1 MRNNQRRPDRERDRR
16 RGSQLVETML
26 TILPFFALA
35 FLVMDAA
42 WGLFIKTT
50 LQQAVRE
57 GVRYAVTGQVSGAS
71 GQVAS
76 IKAVVQTQ
84 ALGLLNGSQAATLSV
99 HFLNPSTLAD
109 LGTAAGANQ
118 GGNIVEVEV
127 SGYQFRP
134 LAPLF
139 RSTASI
145 AFNVTAADVMEGS
158 SGGVPPAI

>member
-1 MRNNQRRPDRERDRR
+1 MGHKAMQNNQRRRDRR

-26 TILPFFALA
+26 TMLPFLALA

-42 WGLFIKTT
+42 WGLFIRST

-57 GVRYAVTGQVSGAS
+57 GVRYAVTGQVSGAL

-76 IKAVVQTQ
+76 IEAVVQTQ
-84 ALGLLNGSQAATLSV
+84 ALGLLKSQSATLTV

-109 LGTAAGANQ
+109 LGTSAGANQ

-127 SGYQFRP
+127 SGYQFQP

-139 RSTASI
+139 RSSASI
-145 AFNVTAADVMEGS
+145 AFNVTAADVLEGS
-158 SGGVPPAI
+158 PGGIPPAI

>member
-1 MRNNQRRPDRERDRR
+1 MRDNQRRKDRR

-42 WGLFIKTT
+42 WGLFIKST

-57 GVRYAVTGQVSGAS
+57 GVRYAVTGQVSGAL

-76 IKAVVQTQ
+76 IEAVVKTQ
-84 ALGLLNGSQAATLSV
+84 ALGLLNGSQAASLSV
-99 HFLNPSTLAD
+99 HFLSPSTLAD

-118 GGNIVEVEV
+118 GGNIVEVQV
-127 SGYQFRP
+127 SGYQFQP

-139 RSTASI
+139 RSSAAI
-145 AFNVTAADVMEGS
+145 AFNVTAADVIEGS
-158 SGGVPPAI
+158 AGGVPPAF

>member
-1 MRNNQRRPDRERDRR
+1 MYNRKRRRDRR
-16 RGSQLVETML
+16 CGSQLVEAML
-26 TILPFFALA
+26 TMLPFFAMV
-35 FLVMDAA
+35 FLVIDGA
-42 WGLFIKTT
+42 WGLFIKST

-57 GVRYAVTGQVSGAS
+57 GVRYAVTGQVSGAL

-76 IKAVVQTQ
+76 IEAVVKKQ
-84 ALGLLNGSQAATLSV
+84 ALGLLNSQSATLTV

-127 SGYQFRP
+127 TGYQFKP

-139 RSTASI
+139 RSSASI
-145 AFNVTAADVMEGS
+145 AFNVTAADVIEGS

>member
-1 MRNNQRRPDRERDRR
+1 MQNTQRRRDRQ
-16 RGSQLVETML
+16 RGSQLVESLLTM
-26 TILPFFALA
+26 LPFFALA
-35 FLVMDAA
+35 FLCMDAA
-42 WGLFIKTT
+42 WGLFIKST

-57 GVRYAVTGQVSGAS
+57 GVRYAVTGQVSGVL

-76 IKAVVQTQ
+76 IEAVVQKQ
-84 ALGLLNGSQAATLSV
+84 ALGLLSSQSATLTV
-99 HFLNPSTLAD
+99 HFLNPSTMAD

-127 SGYQFRP
+127 TGYQFKP

-139 RSTASI
+139 RSSASI
-145 AFNVTAADVMEGS
+145 AFNVTAADVIEGS

>member
-1 MRNNQRRPDRERDRR
+1 MQNNQRRPDRERDRR

-42 WGLFIKTT
+42 WGLFIKST

-57 GVRYAVTGQVSGAS
+57 GVRYAVTGQVSGGS

-76 IKAVVQTQ
+76 IEAVVKTQ
-84 ALGLLNGSQAATLSV
+84 ALGLLNSQAATLSV

-109 LGTAAGANQ
+109 LGTSAGANQ
-118 GGNIVEVEV
+118 GGSIVEVEV

-145 AFNVTAADVMEGS
+145 AFNVTAADVIEGS